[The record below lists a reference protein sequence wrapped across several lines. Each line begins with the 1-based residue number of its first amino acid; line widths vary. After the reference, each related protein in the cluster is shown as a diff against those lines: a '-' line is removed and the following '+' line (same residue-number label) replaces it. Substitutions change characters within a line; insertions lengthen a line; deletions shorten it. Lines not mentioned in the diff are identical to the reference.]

1 MRTALPR
8 NLFLALAASA
18 LVACGQ
24 QPAPKGGFAG
34 FPPAEVSVATVTL
47 KSIPVT
53 FEYVGQTNG
62 SKEVEVR
69 ARVTGILERKLFQEG
84 TPVKAGQTLFVIDPK
99 PLAAQTSAF
108 EAELARAQAQK
119 AQAEREASRLKPL
132 AERRAVG
139 QKEADDAASN
149 VDLAVAA
156 VRSAQARLNEIK
168 LNLGYT
174 RVVAPISGLSSR
186 APKSEGSLVNA
197 NETLLTTISQVN
209 PIWVTFSI
217 AENEQQGINRSVAGG
232 RLTLPRDNGFDVT
245 IRLSDGST
253 FPRKGRINFAD
264 TRINPA
270 TGTYEMRA
278 EIPNADGALKPG
290 QFVRV
295 KLAGATRNEAIAVPQ
310 VAVLDGPQGK
320 FVYVVE
326 RDKEGKDVAGVRP
339 VVLGDW
345 VVAGSESTTP
355 NQWIVESGLKPGDQV
370 IIDGVAKLRPGAPIK
385 LAGAAAPGTPAASGA
400 PAKDAAPGP
409 PAPPG
414 APAKDSAPGS
424 PAPPGAPAKD
434 APPTPGGPPAPG
446 APTKDAPKEENAKSK
461 ASPAR

>member
-1 MRTALPR
+1 MPPPVLTSSPR
-8 NLFLALAASA
+8 NVVLALAASA

-24 QPAPKGGFAG
+24 APPPAGFSG
-34 FPPAEVSVATVTL
+34 FPPAEVSVAVVAP

-84 TPVKAGQTLFVIDPK
+84 APVKAGQPLFVIDPK
-99 PLAAQTSAF
+99 PLAAQTAAF
-108 EAELARAQAQK
+108 EAEVARAQAQK
-119 AQAEREASRLKPL
+119 AQAERESSRLKPL

-156 VRSAQARLNEIK
+156 VRAAEAKLSEMK
-168 LNLGYT
+168 LNLAYT

-217 AENEQQGINRSVAGG
+217 AENEQQGINRAVAAG
-232 RLTLPRDNGFDVT
+232 RLTLPRNNGFDVA

-253 FPRKGRINFAD
+253 FPRQGRINFAD

-278 EIPNADGALKPG
+278 EIPNADAALKPG

-295 KLAGATRNEAIAVPQ
+295 KLTGAIRNDAIAVPQ

-326 RDKEGKDVAGVRP
+326 RDKDGKDVAGMRP

-345 VVAGSESTTP
+345 VVAAGDAARP
-355 NQWIVESGLKPGDQV
+355 NQWIVEAGLKPGDPV
-370 IIDGVAKLRPGAPIK
+370 IVDGVAKLRPGAPIK
-385 LAGAAAPGTPAASGA
+385 LASAPP
-400 PAKDAAPGP
+400 PGGP
-409 PAPPG
+409 TAPG
-414 APAKDSAPGS
+414 APAQDTAKGAT
-424 PAPPGAPAKD
+424 PPGAPAKD
-434 APPTPGGPPAPG
+434 AA
-446 APTKDAPKEENAKSK
+446 KEESNKGTA
-461 ASPAR
+461 APAR